1 MKFFSL
7 LSILALL
14 LFGGEA
20 VATKARMRESEE
32 MEKNPM
38 RRIISML
45 MAMESK
51 VEKEREVEKATY
63 EKAMCTADEVIAHLT
78 KKVDDANK
86 LIPQLEASIEENT
99 GAEAQ
104 LARELTDHKADLAEL
119 TDAMEEA
126 KMMRGKENSAFKAES
141 AESKANIAACK
152 AAVTKLEEGLPD
164 AAAAASAASFLQSD
178 QARVLKKAVM
188 GSSSISEYD
197 RTNLV
202 AFLTGGQRAQTA
214 DSNEILGM
222 LKQLHKDM
230 IQDLKDMTEEEEKA
244 VKQYDDLMAAKGQ
257 QAAEATQAIEKKTTQ
272 QSEVQQQLV
281 DDKSLLKS
289 TQGALK
295 LDTEN
300 LIFEKKAQKLKTKEY
315 EERERGM
322 AVELEAISGTMK
334 MLNNDDAM
342 NVFKKSL
349 AHPDAGGAPLS
360 FLQSTE
366 RAVQERQARG
376 LAFLRSATGLPAPA
390 ERVAKRMVAMA
401 VKSRTAGF
409 EKVLKMID
417 DMVSLLKEEQQ
428 KDADKKEYCD
438 NQLAQ
443 AKDKKELLEGNI
455 EDVGTEIAST
465 KDSQKALR
473 EQVADLKSDITS
485 LDEEVAKATAVRK
498 EENAEFQV
506 LLADNAGAIQLIEMA
521 KEKFSSFFG
530 PPATLLTQN
539 SLQSAL
545 DEQQQQQAAPVTTAA
560 TSTEDAAPSTV
571 DPMEELLEEKH
582 RSEQTQQERPR
593 PHGKAA
599 EMEDLL
605 EEAVSFVQTGSR
617 ASTGLESSEL
627 ALERVAEEDGLEVQD
642 TDADRLEVQ
651 NAEAS
656 VLGASPA
663 TKDMGGGVIKMF
675 NEVKRDLEKE
685 IKIAEHAE
693 KDAKADFEQFLDL
706 QGQKRADDQRSI
718 VKISEKLATADET
731 HQQQKGVHEEKTNE
745 LSATT
750 DFLADLHTECDTLL
764 ANFDMRKSARTN
776 EINGLTRA
784 KAVLAGAD
792 DKAVTFLQTGSTVR
806 RHEQSLRR

>member
-1 MKFFSL
+1 
-7 LSILALL
+7 
-14 LFGGEA
+14 
-20 VATKARMRESEE
+20 
-32 MEKNPM
+32 
-38 RRIISML
+38 

-126 KMMRGKENSAFKAES
+126 KMMRGKE
-141 AESKANIAACK
+141 IAACK

-222 LKQLHKDM
+222 LKQLHND
-230 IQDLKDMTEEEEKA
+230 IIEDLKDMTEEEEKA

-485 LDEEVAKATAVRK
+485 LDEEVAKATA
-498 EENAEFQV
+498 
-506 LLADNAGAIQLIEMA
+506 
-521 KEKFSSFFG
+521 
-530 PPATLLTQN
+530 
-539 SLQSAL
+539 
-545 DEQQQQQAAPVTTAA
+545 
-560 TSTEDAAPSTV
+560 
-571 DPMEELLEEKH
+571 
-582 RSEQTQQERPR
+582 
-593 PHGKAA
+593 
-599 EMEDLL
+599 
-605 EEAVSFVQTGSR
+605 
-617 ASTGLESSEL
+617 
-627 ALERVAEEDGLEVQD
+627 
-642 TDADRLEVQ
+642 
-651 NAEAS
+651 
-656 VLGASPA
+656 
-663 TKDMGGGVIKMF
+663 
-675 NEVKRDLEKE
+675 
-685 IKIAEHAE
+685 
-693 KDAKADFEQFLDL
+693 
-706 QGQKRADDQRSI
+706 
-718 VKISEKLATADET
+718 
-731 HQQQKGVHEEKTNE
+731 
-745 LSATT
+745 
-750 DFLADLHTECDTLL
+750 
-764 ANFDMRKSARTN
+764 
-776 EINGLTRA
+776 
-784 KAVLAGAD
+784 
-792 DKAVTFLQTGSTVR
+792 
-806 RHEQSLRR
+806 